1 MKHQKPIRRLPR
13 QPLLTTRRNP
23 LSLIAVPHYLLFNFT
38 SIHDYQDA
46 LNTGS
51 LSCRDAVLYYTER
64 IQRLDR
70 LNAFARVYEK
80 EALETADRLDS
91 ERRTGQ
97 TTGRL
102 HGVVIGIKD
111 VLCYKN
117 HPVTAGSAI
126 LNGFRSLYDAT
137 AVENLIRAGAIIIGH
152 LNCDEFAMGSSN
164 ENAPVYGRVKNALD
178 PEKVPGGSSGGS
190 AVSVQASLCMVS
202 LGTDTGG
209 SVRQPADFCGV
220 IGLKPTY
227 GRISRYG
234 LIAYASSFDQIGIFG
249 RNVSD
254 IAVVLEVMSGFDPRD
269 ATSSKRPVPFY
280 AGGLRLEAGS
290 LGLEAGSLEL
300 EAGGLRP
307 EVQELRPSTVNRQ
320 PSTIK
325 PQRIAVLKEA
335 LAHPS
340 LDPEIRAKLT
350 DFIAELRSK
359 GHQVE
364 EISFD
369 LLDYIVPAYYILTT
383 AEASSNLSRFDGVR
397 YGHRTADKEAGF
409 PEFYLKTRSE
419 GFGKEVKRRILLG
432 TFVLS
437 AGYYEAYFSK
447 AQKVR
452 KILTDRTK
460 LIFNDYDLI
469 LSPTVPTTAFQSGE
483 KSSDPT
489 AMYLADLYT
498 VYANLVGIPGISL
511 PLFTHTN
518 GMPFGIQAMTNQFRE
533 LSLLQFSNELMQQ
546 YKSYEIPAL

>member
-1 MKHQKPIRRLPR
+1 MKHQKPIHRLPR
-13 QPLLTTRRNP
+13 QPLLTTRRNL

-234 LIAYASSFDQIGIFG
+234 LIAYASSFDHIGIFG
-249 RNVSD
+249 RNVPD

-280 AGGLRLEAGS
+280 AG
-290 LGLEAGSLEL
+290 SLEL

-320 PSTIK
+320 PSTVK

-350 DFIAELRSK
+350 DFIADLRSK

-369 LLDYIVPAYYILTT
+369 LLDYIVPAYYVLTT

-397 YGHRTADKEAGF
+397 FGHRTKENVANLT
-409 PEFYLKTRSE
+409 EFYKRTRSE
-419 GFGKEVKRRILLG
+419 GFGKEVKKRILLG

-437 AGYYEAYFSK
+437 AGYYDAYYSK

-452 KILTDRTK
+452 RILQDKTEEILK
-460 LIFNDYDLI
+460 NYDLI
-469 LSPTVPTTAFQSGE
+469 MLPTTPKTAFKAGAIN
-483 KSSDPT
+483 DPVT
-489 AMYLADLYT
+489 MYLEDIFT
-498 VYANLVGIPGISL
+498 VQANLAGVPSISIPAGVHS
-511 PLFTHTN
+511 N
-518 GMPFGIQAMTNQFRE
+518 GLPFG
-533 LSLLQFSNELMQQ
+533 LQFM
-546 YKSYEIPAL
+546 